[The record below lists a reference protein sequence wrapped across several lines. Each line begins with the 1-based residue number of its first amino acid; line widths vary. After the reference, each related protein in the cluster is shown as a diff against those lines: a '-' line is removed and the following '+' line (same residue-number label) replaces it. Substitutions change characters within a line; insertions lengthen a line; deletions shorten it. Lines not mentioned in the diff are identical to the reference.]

1 MIVMSNVF
9 GELAILVNELNSRN
23 IILEKKMTSAKT
35 AMLTIGIPIEQQNV
49 IQAFISSSDDSLY
62 FQK

>member
-1 MIVMSNVF
+1 MSNVF

-62 FQK
+62 F

>member
-1 MIVMSNVF
+1 MSNVF

-35 AMLTIGIPIEQQNV
+35 AMLTIGIPIE
-49 IQAFISSSDDSLY
+49 
-62 FQK
+62 